1 MDPGPSPAPDIRRTG
16 SGRQSDRPRCPA
28 FEEGAAWEIR
38 QQAEGWRTFRSRV
51 VGDSWPD
58 VRLVG
63 YDPLK
68 VDSASLEEFFIRL
81 AALSVPLSPLN
92 GRAGADGT
100 SFQLAAFDLFCGWR
114 VYWWEEPPPQW
125 EELARI
131 ATEMMAPVLS
141 N

>member
-1 MDPGPSPAPDIRRTG
+1 M
-16 SGRQSDRPRCPA
+16 
-28 FEEGAAWEIR
+28 
-38 QQAEGWRTFRSRV
+38 
-51 VGDSWPD
+51 
-58 VRLVG
+58 RLVG